1 MTDAITS
8 LLNAQ
13 HLDRLSQQTRPLR
26 RLPSA
31 AESSLSPGNRRHL
44 KPGGQTVIRVE
55 VPQVC
60 ASDAPW
66 AALTPRQFEVLT
78 YLVEGAPT
86 KVICRSLCMSE
97 GTAKVHISA
106 ILRALNVQTRT
117 EAVLAAV
124 RAGWIQPVASAAQ

>member
-8 LLNAQ
+8 LLAAQ
-13 HLDRLSQQTRPLR
+13 HHDRLNPSTRPVR
-26 RLPSA
+26 RLPTA
-31 AESSLSPGNRRHL
+31 AESTLSPGNRRHL
-44 KPGGQTVIRVE
+44 KPGGGSVIRIE
-55 VPQVC
+55 VQE
-60 ASDAPW
+60 ARSTDAPW
-66 AALTPRQFEVLT
+66 AALTPRQFEVLG

-86 KVICRSLCMSE
+86 KVICRNLGMSE

-124 RAGWIQPVASAAQ
+124 RAGWIQPVISAAQ

>member
-8 LLNAQ
+8 LLAAQ
-13 HLDRLSQQTRPLR
+13 HYDRLNPPTRQVR
-26 RLPSA
+26 RLPTA
-31 AESSLSPGNRRHL
+31 AESTLSPGNRRHL
-44 KPGGQTVIRVE
+44 KPGGGSVIRIE
-55 VPQVC
+55 VQEVR
-60 ASDAPW
+60 STDAPW
-66 AALTPRQFEVLT
+66 AALTPRQFEVLG

-86 KVICRSLCMSE
+86 KVICRNLGMSE

-124 RAGWIQPVASAAQ
+124 RAGWIQPVISAAQ

>member
-1 MTDAITS
+1 MSDAITS

-13 HLDRLSQQTRPLR
+13 HFDRANQLARPAR

-31 AESSLSPGNRRHL
+31 SESTLSPGNRRHL
-44 KPGGQTVIRVE
+44 RPGGQSVIRVE
-55 VPQVC
+55 VPEVR

-66 AALTPRQFEVLT
+66 AALTPRQFEVLA

-86 KVICRSLCMSE
+86 KVICRSLSMSE

-106 ILRALNVQTRT
+106 ILRALNVHTRT

-124 RAGWIQPVASAAQ
+124 RAGWIQPVVSAAQ